1 VRLGFARTLYRY
13 NNQSLGFKPSSL
25 GLPASYDQAP
35 DFQLFPGFATAN
47 YVGIGGG
54 DNRTN
59 AFMSYTALANWTKI
73 VGRHTMKTGFEGRML
88 RVNTNEARSAG
99 DFNFS
104 AAMTQGPNP
113 NQASAVAGSSLA
125 SLMLG
130 TGSGGSLIQ
139 NFKNVA
145 TQSLYYAGYF
155 QDDWR
160 ITNKLTLNLGLRWD
174 IDTPRTERF
183 NRANY
188 FDRNAAAPLA
198 SALPGLRGGLVFL
211 GTNGISREQFFPDRN
226 NFAPRLGF
234 AYQLGSKTVLRAGIG
249 HLYGASFGAAAGTIG
264 TQGFR
269 TDNVWVTSL
278 DGITPNFLLRNPY
291 PSGFPAPTGASA
303 GLNTQVGSTI
313 EAATRDMLTNWTRQ
327 WNANVQRQLPGQIKL
342 EVAYVG
348 TRGFHLFRNTEGGL
362 NINQLPVPAMALGS
376 QLNQLVDNPFFG
388 KGGVGIIAARQV
400 SRAQLLRPY
409 PQFGNI
415 VPIYSSGA
423 SSFYHSLQTS
433 ISKRYS
439 QGLSFE
445 GSYTRSKNMDDGE
458 SHQNSYNMRDDRS
471 VSSID
476 IAHRFVMSYIYEL
489 PFGRGKKFG
498 NGWSKWMDLAAGQ
511 WQVNGITTYQSGTPL
526 GISASSAAGI
536 FQSLQRANNNGQKA
550 TLDTPIRQ
558 RLTRA
563 FDTSVFSQPT
573 AFTLGNL
580 SPRIS
585 DLRNHMLK
593 NHDLS
598 LFKDFQIVER
608 VRLQLRAEAL
618 NAFNTVRFSGPN
630 TSVTSSSFGQI
641 TTQANAPRQ
650 MQLGLKILL

>member
-1 VRLGFARTLYRY
+1 
-13 NNQSLGFKPSSL
+13 
-25 GLPASYDQAP
+25 
-35 DFQLFPGFATAN
+35 
-47 YVGIGGG
+47 
-54 DNRTN
+54 
-59 AFMSYTALANWTKI
+59 M
-73 VGRHTMKTGFEGRML
+73 
-88 RVNTNEARSAG
+88 
-99 DFNFS
+99 
-104 AAMTQGPNP
+104 
-113 NQASAVAGSSLA
+113 
-125 SLMLG
+125 
-130 TGSGGSLIQ
+130 
-139 NFKNVA
+139 
-145 TQSLYYAGYF
+145 
-155 QDDWR
+155 
-160 ITNKLTLNLGLRWD
+160 
-174 IDTPRTERF
+174 
-183 NRANY
+183 
-188 FDRNAAAPLA
+188 
-198 SALPGLRGGLVFL
+198 
-211 GTNGISREQFFPDRN
+211 
-226 NFAPRLGF
+226 
-234 AYQLGSKTVLRAGIG
+234 LRAGIG

-445 GSYTRSKNMDDGE
+445 GSYTWSKNMDDGE

-471 VSSID
+471 VSSIN

-550 TLDTPIRQ
+550 TLDTPIR
-558 RLTRA
+558 
-563 FDTSVFSQPT
+563 
-573 AFTLGNL
+573 
-580 SPRIS
+580 
-585 DLRNHMLK
+585 
-593 NHDLS
+593 
-598 LFKDFQIVER
+598 
-608 VRLQLRAEAL
+608 
-618 NAFNTVRFSGPN
+618 
-630 TSVTSSSFGQI
+630 
-641 TTQANAPRQ
+641 
-650 MQLGLKILL
+650 